1 MSGYKIEG
9 VCEKCQTICGGEWYW
24 SIDYYGEQKK
34 EILCKVEDKKVNEF
48 RRRQREKSIAERE
61 KAEREAPTEEEKE
74 AERKEYEAKLIAN
87 HLAKMEDWKKAEEAK
102 HLAQIAEAEASG
114 AYEVEIE
121 RLKRYGIPTGAQQ
134 AAAELDE
141 YKREIALEAE
151 GKNNILY
158 DEAFLNT
165 CDEKTI
171 VYLYENQYDEDKNIP
186 PIDKILDEGFG
197 LYKIYIYGNYTKYY
211 CKMFREKV

>member
-1 MSGYKIEG
+1 MSCYKIEG

-74 AERKEYEAKLIAN
+74 AERKEYEAKLIAR
-87 HLAKMEDWKKAEEAK
+87 HLAQVDAEKAEEEDVVID
-102 HLAQIAEAEASG
+102 LFPTEAHMA
-114 AYEVEIE
+114 AVELE
-121 RLKRYGIPTGAQQ
+121 
-134 AAAELDE
+134 E

-151 GKNNILY
+151 EKNNILY

-186 PIDKILDEGFG
+186 AIDKILDEGFG